1 MDLEQQVAEAITVEL
16 TRQAEAGPHAL
27 SVEPAGQGA
36 LSVRGR
42 IDLEALA
49 MAVVGAVAGGP

>member
-1 MDLEQQVAEAITVEL
+1 MADLEAQVAETVRLEL
-16 TRQAEAGPHAL
+16 ERQAEATKAL
-27 SVEPAGQGA
+27 TVTGSGGA
-36 LSVRGR
+36 LTVHGQ